1 MKFEYTLK
9 FPDGM
14 TGDYRVD
21 HVVDVQLNERANKCL
36 ITYVSDAGVV
46 TVIDKPFDTL
56 VHIGLSK

>member
-14 TGDYRVD
+14 TGDYRVEN
-21 HVVDVQLNERANKCL
+21 VVDVQLNVRANKCL
-36 ITYVSDAGVV
+36 ITYINDAEVV
-46 TVIDKPFDTL
+46 TVIDKPFDSL